1 MSMYAKLVGDFDWKA
16 LCMPSVPWSSETRKM
31 QFFPRNDETPIL
43 VAMIMGLQHAFAM
56 IGGTNDARGPEEPPP
71 IPSAP
76 APPRDTSRAR
86 AANALSSRPLGENP
100 RNVAIRSAAS
110 QTISAGMHPTSAP
123 RASFV
128 SIVKIAT

>member
-16 LCMPSVPWSSETRKM
+16 LCMPSLPWSSETRKM

-71 IPSAP
+71 EPFR
-76 APPRDTSRAR
+76 PRAAARYLARAR
-86 AANALSSRPLGENP
+86 RERPQRKTVRRE
-100 RNVAIRSAAS
+100 SAQCGDS
-110 QTISAGMHPTSAP
+110 FGRESTISAGMHPTSAP
-123 RASFV
+123 RASLV
-128 SIVKIAT
+128 SSVKIAT

>member
-1 MSMYAKLVGDFDWKA
+1 MYAKLVGDFDWKA

-56 IGGTNDARGPEEPPP
+56 IGGTNDARAPEEPPP
-71 IPSAP
+71 NLSAP

-86 AANALSSRPLGENP
+86 AANVLSSRPLGENP

-110 QTISAGMHPTSAP
+110 HRLGGDCIRRQLPARQI
-123 RASFV
+123 V
-128 SIVKIAT
+128 SSVKIAT

>member
-56 IGGTNDARGPEEPPP
+56 IGGTNDARAPEEPPR
-71 IPSAP
+71 ILL
-76 APPRDTSRAR
+76 PPRRRAIPRAR
-86 AANALSSRPLGENP
+86 AP
-100 RNVAIRSAAS
+100 RTPSA
-110 QTISAGMHPTSAP
+110 QD
-123 RASFV
+123 R
-128 SIVKIAT
+128 